1 MLFCEN
7 LSFEVAVSVSLD
19 VFYLTDPANLVFVLL
34 FVFQLMNSGGNHC
47 ILFVILSVL
56 IFASKDWKVIAE
68 P

>member
-19 VFYLTDPANLVFVLL
+19 VFYLTDANLVFVLL
-34 FVFQLMNSGGNHC
+34 FLFPVMKSGGNHC

-56 IFASKDWKVIAE
+56 IFASKDWKVIAG